1 MKLVKKM
8 VNELFRVKTTILILS
23 SRKNLQE
30 PKDSNIGIS
39 NGQATKSVRGM
50 PWHQEPTKDAA
61 ICEKLWVGESS
72 Q

>member
-1 MKLVKKM
+1 MVKLTLLG
-8 VNELFRVKTTILILS
+8 NNYNFNLS
-23 SRKNLQE
+23 SRKTYRT
-30 PKDSNIGIS
+30 KDSNIGIS

-61 ICEKLWVGESS
+61 ICEKPWVGESS